1 MFSKFNEEAQKVLIN
16 AQKEMKSL
24 KHSYIGSEHLL
35 LSLLKNSNSVKE
47 KLEENN
53 LNYKLFK
60 NKLIEIVGMGDD
72 NNNWFIYT
80 PLLKKILETA
90 MYISKESNNNEVTA
104 EILIFSLLEED
115 EGIAIKIL
123 NSLDIDISSIQEY
136 FSSLIL
142 NKKNYNKKR
151 LLIEEFGINL
161 CDKAKLNCIDP
172 VIGREEE
179 IQRTIEILCRRCKNN
194 PLLIGDAGVGKTA
207 IVEELARLIVLG
219 KVPPLLRNKRI
230 YSVSIASLVAGTK
243 YRGEFEER
251 ITTLLNELE
260 EDDSII
266 LFIDEIHTLM
276 GAGGA
281 EGAIDA
287 ANIFKPALARG
298 KLKLIGAT
306 TTLEYKQTILK
317 DKAIERRF
325 QTVFVEEPSSEKT
338 FEILKKLKSI
348 YEDFHNVKVD
358 DICLKSIIDL
368 TNKYVYDRKQP
379 DKAIDIL
386 DEVCSKVALSNCKTL
401 NKLDEYNFE
410 LANIVDKKNKC
421 IIDHNFDEAS
431 KLRIKEKEIYSYIN
445 KYKIKN
451 INRMEKK
458 EVNLNDIAD
467 VIYSKTKIP
476 IYEINSNNNLYVNKI
491 KRILKNKIK
500 GQDEAIDKLIKFT
513 KRKMLGFKN
522 NNKPYSLL
530 FVGPTGVGKTLLAEE
545 YSNCLFGK
553 DNIIRLDMSEY
564 KDPSSVSKLIGSNPG
579 YVGYDDFSN
588 KLEEIKNKP
597 NSVILLDEIEKADIS
612 VINLF
617 LQILDNGKISDSKG
631 NIIRFDNNIIIMTSN
646 IGYNSIE
653 IGFNPDNNIKSK
665 LMDFLSMEF
674 INRIDTII
682 EFNSFDKNSIKQII
696 DSKID
701 SIIKM
706 FSSKNIDLNIS
717 KNVISD
723 IVDLVE
729 FNIFGARKIDK
740 VIEDKINN
748 YVIEELLLGKNII
761 KIDTI

>member
-136 FSSLIL
+136 FSSSIL

-260 EDDSII
+260 EEDSII

-564 KDPSSVSKLIGSNPG
+564 KDPSSLSKLIGSNPG

-723 IVDLVE
+723 IIDLVE